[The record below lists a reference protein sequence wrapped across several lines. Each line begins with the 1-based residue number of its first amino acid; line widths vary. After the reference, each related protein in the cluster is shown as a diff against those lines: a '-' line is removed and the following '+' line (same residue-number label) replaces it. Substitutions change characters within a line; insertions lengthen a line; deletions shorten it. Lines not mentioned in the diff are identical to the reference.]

1 MQFVRVSTPEHAN
14 SLKDHMSHQPTVL
27 AFTGSLRQGSHNHR
41 LLRLGIE
48 HLQGLGA
55 SVTEIELRTLGLP
68 MFDEDLESE
77 LIAAGKPMPEG
88 VVKLQDLMI
97 AHDTLLIA
105 TPEYNGSIT
114 PALKNAIDWC
124 SRRVD
129 EQGPL
134 ACYRGK
140 VAGLMSASPGKLGGV
155 RGLPETRRI
164 LSGIG
169 VQVVPGDFACPS
181 VHETVPAEGT
191 PAEFVASGIARLCD
205 TALGVSP

>member
-1 MQFVRVSTPEHAN
+1 
-14 SLKDHMSHQPTVL
+14 MSHQPTVL
-27 AFTGSLRQGSHNHR
+27 AFTGSLRKGSHNHR

-48 HLQGLGA
+48 HLRGLGA
-55 SVTEIELRTLGLP
+55 HVTEVELRTLGLP
-68 MFDEDLESE
+68 MFDEDVESE
-77 LIAAGKPMPEG
+77 LIAAGNPMPEG

-97 AHDTLLIA
+97 EHNALLISA
-105 TPEYNGSIT
+105 PEYNASIT

-140 VAGLMSASPGKLGGV
+140 VAGLMAASPGKLGGI

-169 VQVVPGDFACPS
+169 VHVVPGDFACPS
-181 VHETVPAEGT
+181 VHESVPTAGS
-191 PAEFVASGIARLCD
+191 PAEFVTAGIARLCGNLYHAA
-205 TALGVSP
+205 TALGARR